1 MKKRLY
7 LFATTLC
14 CIAAINVSAQVK
26 PYLAIVCT
34 SGETI
39 KGVLYQVSADSICVK
54 TERSTVS
61 LCPTTIK
68 TITIKEI
75 SKNSKYRKYFSND
88 PYNDR
93 LLKVSRKMKPVR
105 QWGEQGSTI
114 EEELSCRIITGFYN
128 AALNGIA
135 SSVKFIGGSSKYLD
149 VHFNKL
155 NYTKELNNLKTY
167 SIVRQLTNQS
177 VGMSTEQTLVQG
189 D

>member
-1 MKKRLY
+1 
-7 LFATTLC
+7 
-14 CIAAINVSAQVK
+14 
-26 PYLAIVCT
+26 
-34 SGETI
+34 
-39 KGVLYQVSADSICVK
+39 
-54 TERSTVS
+54 
-61 LCPTTIK
+61 
-68 TITIKEI
+68 
-75 SKNSKYRKYFSND
+75 
-88 PYNDR
+88 
-93 LLKVSRKMKPVR
+93 MKPVR

-135 SSVKFIGGSSKYLD
+135 SSVKFIGGSSKFLD

-177 VGMSTEQTLVQG
+177 VGMSTEQTFVQG